1 MPIDGHAGVIFQH
14 DNARRP
20 HIPQITRTFLHWP
33 ARSSDLNPIEHVW
46 DKMGRRLRRFPH
58 KQTVWRSSVV
68 TYSKLVMRYLK
79 TDRSSYSGHAPVSW

>member
-46 DKMGRRLRRFPH
+46 DKMGRRLRRFPQQANSLEKLRRH
-58 KQTVWRSSVV
+58 LQQACDEIPQNRSIILFG
-68 TYSKLVMRYLK
+68 TC
-79 TDRSSYSGHAPVSW
+79 SS